1 MKKIGANVVKDN
13 QMKVV
18 HDDDLCNLLRSLN
31 VYEDVI
37 NQKYKCL
44 FCGNTITI
52 DNINSIV
59 PHEQAVQFTCD
70 APKCHLKL
78 LGWGK

>member
-1 MKKIGANVVKDN
+1 MINLGVDIVKDN

-18 HDDDLCNLLRSLN
+18 HDDDLCNLLRSLD

-37 NQKYKCL
+37 NGRYKCL

-52 DNINSIV
+52 DNIDSIV
-59 PHEQAVQFTCD
+59 PYEKTVQFTCD
-70 APKCHLKL
+70 ESSCHIRL
-78 LGWGK
+78 LGWRR